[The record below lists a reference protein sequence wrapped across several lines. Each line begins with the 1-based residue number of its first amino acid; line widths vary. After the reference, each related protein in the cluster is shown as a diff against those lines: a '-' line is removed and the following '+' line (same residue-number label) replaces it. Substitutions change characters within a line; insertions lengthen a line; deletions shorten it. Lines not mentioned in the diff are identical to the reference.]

1 MVEVLGMVHGLG
13 YRNRNCFMHCVRLC
27 DGCGCDAMSVSKEK
41 FVRDMLKAQEAR
53 KCAEREADAL
63 AIINLENVYESYMH
77 NKKYLHNKK
86 CTKYQFQC

>member
-1 MVEVLGMVHGLG
+1 MVEVLGVVHGLG
-13 YRNRNCFMHCVRLC
+13 YRNR
-27 DGCGCDAMSVSKEK
+27 DGCVCAGGASMSVSKEK

-53 KCAEREADAL
+53 RCAEREADAL

>member
-1 MVEVLGMVHGLG
+1 MVHGLG
-13 YRNRNCFMHCVRLC
+13 YRHRNGCVRV
-27 DGCGCDAMSVSKEK
+27 GGAKMSVSKEK

-77 NKKYLHNKK
+77 NKRYIKGKK
-86 CTKYQFQC
+86 CTKFQFQC

>member
-1 MVEVLGMVHGLG
+1 VVEVLGMVHGLG
-13 YRNRNCFMHCVRLC
+13 YRNRNRCLHRVRIG

-77 NKKYLHNKK
+77 NKRYGKGKK
-86 CTKYQFQC
+86 CTKFQYQC

>member
-1 MVEVLGMVHGLG
+1 VSRRVHHHERERVPAVEGET
-13 YRNRNCFMHCVRLC
+13 
-27 DGCGCDAMSVSKEK
+27 MSVSKEK
-41 FVRDMLKAQEAR
+41 FVRDMLMAQEAR

-63 AIINLENVYESYMH
+63 AIINFENVYESYMH